1 MPTGRLGVVG
11 VEQQF
16 AQWGAGRDRGLARAP
31 AHRGAREPRQR
42 VVVGRQVQVIGAQR
56 LRRCAARRRGRRFEH
71 RHLPA
76 TAREA
81 GRDGGARQAGAD
93 HQRAA
98 RWPVRRFGGWREAAP
113 ARRVARAQ
121 PMRLAGLGL
130 DLVRSISKPAC
141 CSASRTTSSVERVA
155 SAAPGR
161 ARRASDRIRPAVP
174 HARIARR
181 RKAVEEERI
190 GAQPQ
195 PGHERRRI
203 AQAQA
208 QRDRTGV
215 EAQRVHAGQCI
226 RPLREQRARVRRRRA
241 QRVQRSPQVVGGER
255 MRFDRHVV
263 QARRDAGAFAPGLQ
277 RGQEVHPE
285 TEAELDDGERRAAG
299 RVGDRGP
306 APRQLATVDEH
317 RARLRPGAGTAAEH
331 VAIERARRR
340 PRFVED
346 QRWMGDRHGQPPH
359 LKLQSI
365 PVVDARRGPR
375 SAARCAVPRGHN
387 G

>member
-1 MPTGRLGVVG
+1 M
-11 VEQQF
+11 
-16 AQWGAGRDRGLARAP
+16 RGLR
-31 AHRGAREPRQR
+31 
-42 VVVGRQVQVIGAQR
+42 
-56 LRRCAARRRGRRFEH
+56 
-71 RHLPA
+71 
-76 TAREA
+76 
-81 GRDGGARQAGAD
+81 AGA
-93 HQRAA
+93 
-98 RWPVRRFGGWREAAP
+98 
-113 ARRVARAQ
+113 
-121 PMRLAGLGL
+121 
-130 DLVRSISKPAC
+130 KP
-141 CSASRTTSSVERVA
+141 SR
-155 SAAPGR
+155 
-161 ARRASDRIRPAVP
+161 
-174 HARIARR
+174 
-181 RKAVEEERI
+181 KERI

-203 AQAQA
+203 AQAQT
-208 QRDRTGV
+208 QRHRTGV

-226 RPLREQRARVRRRRA
+226 RPLRDQPASVRLGRV
-241 QRVQRSPQVVGGER
+241 QRVQRSSQVIRGER
-255 MRFDRHVV
+255 MRFDRQVV

-285 TEAELDDGERRAAG
+285 TEAEFDDRERRAAG

-317 RARLRPGAGTAAEH
+317 RARLRPGAGTAGEH
-331 VAIERARRR
+331 VTVERARRR

-375 SAARCAVPRGHN
+375 SAARCAVPKGHN